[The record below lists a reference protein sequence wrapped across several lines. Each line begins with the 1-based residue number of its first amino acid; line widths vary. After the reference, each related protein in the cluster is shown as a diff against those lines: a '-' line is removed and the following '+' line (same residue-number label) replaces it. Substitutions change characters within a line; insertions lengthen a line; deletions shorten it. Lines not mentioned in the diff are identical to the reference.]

1 MNCKCYKKRKT
12 KLNKIEKEEKIMNG
26 EIKIKI
32 NIYVNVVILKVHIYH
47 DIKHCKANK
56 HINNS
61 NLLSI

>member
-1 MNCKCYKKRKT
+1 
-12 KLNKIEKEEKIMNG
+12 MNG